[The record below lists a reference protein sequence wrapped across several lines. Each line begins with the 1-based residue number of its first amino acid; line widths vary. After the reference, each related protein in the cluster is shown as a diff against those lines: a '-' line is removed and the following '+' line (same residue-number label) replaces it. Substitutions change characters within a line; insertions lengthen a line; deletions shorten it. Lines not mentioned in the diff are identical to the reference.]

1 MNKNLK
7 LKNPSEKCL
16 SDIDK
21 KIESYS
27 IEEKLKILSEIFPGR
42 IVFSTS
48 FNIEDQLIS
57 HFILNE
63 KILIKIF
70 TLDTGRIFK
79 ETYQVWSDT
88 NKFYNYSISAY
99 YPNTKRLENFLSEKG
114 PNSFYENVQNRM
126 KCCFLRKIEPLRR
139 ALQGNAIWITG
150 LRSEHSLER
159 KNLNFLEW
167 DSNYQL
173 IKYHPLFNWKSD
185 KIRKLIKKYNI
196 PYNHLYNKGYL
207 SIGCAP
213 CTRSVKNGESY
224 RSGRWWWEE
233 NSVKKECGLHLKN
246 K

>member
-1 MNKNLK
+1 
-7 LKNPSEKCL
+7 
-16 SDIDK
+16 
-21 KIESYS
+21 
-27 IEEKLKILSEIFPGR
+27 
-42 IVFSTS
+42 
-48 FNIEDQLIS
+48 
-57 HFILNE
+57 
-63 KILIKIF
+63 
-70 TLDTGRIFK
+70 
-79 ETYQVWSDT
+79 
-88 NKFYNYSISAY
+88 
-99 YPNTKRLENFLSEKG
+99 
-114 PNSFYENVQNRM
+114 M